1 MSEFSDATAAYLAN
15 ADYAEV
21 GSATKA
27 RSFVT
32 ACRKLILLASTEIQ
46 KDNNRQRYDENLR
59 QFRAEIDKAE
69 QWLSSSAASS
79 ATGGGNGGVLH
90 TSFEDFR

>member
-1 MSEFSDATAAYLAN
+1 MSEFSDANAAYLAN

-32 ACRKLILLASTEIQ
+32 ACTRLILLASTEVQ
-46 KDNNRQRYDENLR
+46 KGDNRQRYDENLR
-59 QFRAEIDKAE
+59 QLNIRLTRAE
-69 QWLSSSAASS
+69 QWLSTAQSA
-79 ATGGGNGGVLH
+79 VYH
-90 TSFEDFR
+90 PDFTSFRV